1 MPVLEELFEATVLK
15 TDEMSAEQIS
25 ELKGYVP
32 PVLKHQIE
40 AALTAEFGRPIMAT
54 DWSQYKDPTTSY
66 EQAARLIHQTLA
78 IYSNIGRTR
87 KWSLREKHMERA
99 ALNEAWIKEECEK
112 MLKEIKEGN
121 ADRWECLES
130 LIGPEWTAKLSAK
143 QMEAVRM
150 AVAVIGKNPA
160 LHPKTK
166 AEVVAEICK
175 VVHNT
180 ME

>member
-1 MPVLEELFEATVLK
+1 MT
-15 TDEMSAEQIS
+15 AEQVS

-32 PVLKHQIE
+32 PVLKQQIE
-40 AALTAEFGRPIMAT
+40 TALTAEFGRPIMAT

-87 KWSLREKHMERA
+87 KWSLREKPLERA
-99 ALNEAWIKEECEK
+99 ALNDAWVKEECQK
-112 MLKEIKEGN
+112 MLKEIQEGN
-121 ADRWECLES
+121 ADRWESLES
-130 LIGPEWTAKLSAK
+130 LIGPEWIAKLSEK
-143 QMEAVRM
+143 QLEAVRM

-166 AEVVAEICK
+166 SEVVCEICK
-175 VVHNT
+175 VVYNT
-180 ME
+180 I